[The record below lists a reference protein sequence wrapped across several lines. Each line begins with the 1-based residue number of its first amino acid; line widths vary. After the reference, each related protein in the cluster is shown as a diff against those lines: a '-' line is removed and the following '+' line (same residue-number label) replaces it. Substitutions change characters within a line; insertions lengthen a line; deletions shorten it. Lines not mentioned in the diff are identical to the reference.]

1 MWQQRE
7 HFQLMMAI
15 SKRAEKHFSVRQF
28 LIIWHFS
35 TFLTFFLPKSHRA
48 ARVAH
53 LVPACRCRRPYDEL
67 MYIG

>member
-1 MWQQRE
+1 VATE
-7 HFQLMMAI
+7 KHFQLMMAI

-35 TFLTFFLPKSHRA
+35 TFLTFSLPKSHRA

-53 LVPACRCRRPYDEL
+53 LVVVPACRLYDEL